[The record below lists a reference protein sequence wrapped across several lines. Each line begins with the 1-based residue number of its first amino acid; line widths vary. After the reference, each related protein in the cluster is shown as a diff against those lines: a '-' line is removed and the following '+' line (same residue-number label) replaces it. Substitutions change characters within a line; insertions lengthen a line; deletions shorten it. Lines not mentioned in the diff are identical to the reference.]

1 MDSVGAKFRLR
12 IHPLFLFVGAVTALT
27 GAGGFFIF
35 VMATLAALEHELAHA
50 FAARRCG
57 YALDKIVLMPYG
69 AVIKGDLSD
78 MGMVERL
85 WVLAAGPLC
94 NGLTALAFAALW
106 WLFPE
111 TYPYTDTA
119 FEVSLSLCLVNLLP
133 AYPLDGGRALR
144 LLIGRRSQKAAR
156 IVGTVCNFLTVA
168 AVAGYFVYSCVK
180 GTPAFSALAF
190 SILLFAGAFGGG
202 GSYKSVA
209 FSREK
214 SFSRGIEEKRVV
226 ISCDCALRKG
236 LRYLRRERY
245 LVFVLYE
252 GEEFFGEMTE
262 GEYLAALSAG
272 DYSKTFREC
281 AQTFA

>member
-1 MDSVGAKFRLR
+1 MDSAGAKIRLR
-12 IHPLFLFVGAVTALT
+12 IHPLFLFVGAITALT

-78 MGMVERL
+78 MGRGERL

-94 NGLTALAFAALW
+94 NGLTALGFAALW

-119 FEVSLSLCLVNLLP
+119 FSVSLSLCLVNLLP

-144 LLIGRRSQKAAR
+144 LLIGARSEKAAR
-156 IVGTVCNFLTVA
+156 IVGMTLNFITVA
-168 AVAGYFVYSCVK
+168 GVAGYFVYSCVK
-180 GTPAFSALAF
+180 KTPAISALVF

-209 FSREK
+209 FSRAK
-214 SFSRGIEEKRVV
+214 SFARGIEEKRVV
-226 ISCDCALRKG
+226 ISCDCTLKKG

-252 GEEFFGEMTE
+252 GDEFFGEMTE
-262 GEYLAALSAG
+262 GEYLNALSEG
-272 DYSKTFREC
+272 DYAKTFREC
-281 AQTFA
+281 TQTF

>member
-1 MDSVGAKFRLR
+1 MDSAGVKFRLR

-57 YALDKIVLMPYG
+57 YVLDKIVLMPYG
-69 AVIKGDLSD
+69 AMINGDLSD
-78 MGMVERL
+78 MAMRERL

-119 FEVSLSLCLVNLLP
+119 FGVSLSLCLVNLLP

-144 LLIGRRSQKAAR
+144 LLIGMRSQKAAR
-156 IVGTVCNFLTVA
+156 IAGTACNFATVA
-168 AVAGYFVYSCVK
+168 AVAGYFIFSCIK
-180 GTPAFSALAF
+180 RTPAFSALAF
-190 SILLFAGAFGGG
+190 SILLFTGAFGGG

-226 ISCDCALRKG
+226 ISCDCALKKG

-262 GEYLAALSAG
+262 GEYLSALSAG

-281 AQTFA
+281 TKTF